1 MNMFTINNVLVAD
14 EIGCTFCM
22 RHSPSRVLAVCCGR
36 ACFTAL
42 YLKKASLCFMSSSS
56 RRIYCT

>member
-22 RHSPSRVLAVCCGR
+22 RHSPSRVLPVCCGR

-42 YLKKASLCFMSSSS
+42 YLNKA
-56 RRIYCT
+56 